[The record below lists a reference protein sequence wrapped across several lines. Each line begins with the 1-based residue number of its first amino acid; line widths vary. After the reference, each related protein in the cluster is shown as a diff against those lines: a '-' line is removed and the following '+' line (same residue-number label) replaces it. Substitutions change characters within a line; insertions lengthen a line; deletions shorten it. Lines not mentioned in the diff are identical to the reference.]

1 MRLLGSAMLAAALL
15 TAVAGAVTA
24 AVGARRGDPA
34 LQARGRRCAALLLTE
49 TTLAFAVLEVA
60 FGRSDFSYATVAAHS
75 SLGTPFFYQ
84 LTAAWSSQEG
94 SLLLWLWLLSGWTV
108 LSARLT
114 HRRLGDVAAYA
125 QAVLLCFGAFFAGL
139 LVSLASP
146 FAGLATAPADGAGLD
161 PLLRARIAPEEHD
174 RAEQELFAA
183 VLETKRLREEDRSSY
198 TTS

>member
-1 MRLLGSAMLAAALL
+1 
-15 TAVAGAVTA
+15 
-24 AVGARRGDPA
+24 
-34 LQARGRRCAALLLTE
+34 
-49 TTLAFAVLEVA
+49 
-60 FGRSDFSYATVAAHS
+60 
-75 SLGTPFFYQ
+75 
-84 LTAAWSSQEG
+84 
-94 SLLLWLWLLSGWTV
+94 V

-183 VLETKRLREEDRSSY
+183 VLEPKRLPEEDRSSY